1 MPDDNNSKLE
11 QILSELPQVKREILE
26 NHLNTLSE
34 DERAAFIKE
43 VIAEYESIKKI
54 AESKLSSKPQTSKEP
69 ESVPKSDVPDF
80 PVVTRPNPSV
90 RPGTVSSAP
99 IHTKKQKK
107 SKAPVVVLCS
117 LLSLALVGGI
127 VFAIVTGKIPGSKH
141 APAESETTIPAT
153 QMESKAPAE
162 SETTAQP
169 TVAPL
174 PTVSDETDET
184 TSEPTEAPKPTS
196 VPLKSNAPNLKGI
209 KIVIDPGHQAKS
221 DYKKEPFKKGTKTGK
236 PRCTSG
242 TTGVVT
248 NQKEYELTLDTALM
262 LKDYLE
268 QCGATV
274 ILTRD
279 KNDVNISNK
288 ERAKIAVKAKPTL
301 FLRLHADA
309 GYNSKVKGV
318 RVYIPKSGKLNK
330 KSYADKLGKLVA
342 KAGKTNFRGSKAT
355 NKYTG
360 LNYATSIRSYQIVL
374 GYLSH
379 KDDDQRLAD
388 PNNRYEM
395 CAAIATFCSTFKKG

>member
-11 QILSELPQVKREILE
+11 QILSELPRVKREILE

-34 DERAAFIKE
+34 DEREAFVKE

-54 AESKLSSKPQTSKEP
+54 AESKASAKPQISEETVSA
-69 ESVPKSDVPDF
+69 PKSEVPDF
-80 PVVTRPNPSV
+80 PVVTRQNPSV
-90 RPGTVSSAP
+90 RPGTVSAAP

-117 LLSLALVGGI
+117 LLSLALVGGL
-127 VFAIVTGKIPGSKH
+127 VFAIVTGKIPGGKPSSTEPETTASQTESE
-141 APAESETTIPAT
+141 APSSSETTPA
-153 QMESKAPAE
+153 
-162 SETTAQP
+162 P

-174 PTVSDETDET
+174 PTVSEETNET
-184 TSEPTEAPKPTS
+184 TAEPTQAPKPTS

-209 KIVIDPGHQAKS
+209 KVVIDPGHQAKT

-274 ILTRD
+274 ILTRTE
-279 KNDVNISNK
+279 NDVNISNK
-288 ERAKIAVKAKPTL
+288 ERAQKAVKAKPTL

-330 KSYADKLGKLVA
+330 KTYANKLGKLVA

>member
-11 QILSELPQVKREILE
+11 QILSELPRVKREILE
-26 NHLNTLSE
+26 NHLKTLTE
-34 DERAAFIKE
+34 EERESFVKE

-54 AESKLSSKPQTSKEP
+54 AQEKAPAPSQTSKETP
-69 ESVPKSDVPDF
+69 VAPKSNTPDF
-80 PVVTRPNPSV
+80 PVVTRQPEAV
-90 RPGTVSSAP
+90 KPGTVSAAP
-99 IHTKKQKK
+99 IHTVKKKK
-107 SKAPVVVLCS
+107 SKAPVVIISS
-117 LLSLALVGGI
+117 LLSLGLVGGL
-127 VFAIVTGKIPGSKH
+127 VFAFVTGKIPGTKP
-141 APAESETTIPAT
+141 APT
-153 QMESKAPAE
+153 M
-162 SETTAQP
+162 SETTATVSQTESEQPSSSETTTQP

-174 PTVSDETDET
+174 PTRAEEPDET

-209 KIVIDPGHQAKS
+209 KVVIDPGHQAKT

-274 ILTRD
+274 ILTRTE
-279 KNDVNISNK
+279 NDVNISNK
-288 ERAKIAVKAKPTL
+288 ERANIAVKAKPTL

-318 RVYIPKSGKLNK
+318 RVYYPNAGKLNK
-330 KSYADKLGKLVA
+330 KTYANKLGRLVA

-360 LNYATSIRSYQIVL
+360 LNYAKSIRSYQIVL

-395 CAAIATFCSTFKKG
+395 CAAIATFCATFKKG